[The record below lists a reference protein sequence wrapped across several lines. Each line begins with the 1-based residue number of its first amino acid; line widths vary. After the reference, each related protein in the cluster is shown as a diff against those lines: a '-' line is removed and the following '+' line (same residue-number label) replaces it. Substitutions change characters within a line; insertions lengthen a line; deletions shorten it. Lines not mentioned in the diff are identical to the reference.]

1 MFGLRRLSLPL
12 PVLTNECLTGSLPM
26 LLGLP
31 VDKRKCFHI
40 QTSALTLECHR
51 ILTTSVTWR
60 WLQKFNY
67 MRWKKTWRWSILDFS
82 LLETIVPYCE
92 FLELPPTQR
101 FMQNSVRFV
110 CNIFRGKFFIR
121 FPGMPAQLIFA
132 AEYLPFQMQC
142 ICEHGCYH
150 CFLWLNFEGH
160 WAKHLYLRCGKD
172 WLPDL
177 LFGEINVFDNL
188 CTAYRGHVSGSWI
201 DQQPAKNES

>member
-110 CNIFRGKFFIR
+110 CNIFRGKFFLFTSLGCQHSLFLQQNICHFR
-121 FPGMPAQLIFA
+121 CNVSVKTDVIIVFFGWILKAIELSIYTWDTERTDFLIYYLEKSMCLIIYVQLTEA
-132 AEYLPFQMQC
+132 
-142 ICEHGCYH
+142 
-150 CFLWLNFEGH
+150 
-160 WAKHLYLRCGKD
+160 
-172 WLPDL
+172 
-177 LFGEINVFDNL
+177 
-188 CTAYRGHVSGSWI
+188 T
-201 DQQPAKNES
+201 